1 MNSSG
6 VGLTPP
12 RTPIERLPEL
22 ARKLQSTYNVDQNA
36 LRQLLFQSALSEGEL
51 DDALSQ
57 IYPDLDPEDAATVT
71 SVSDFPDYLPFE
83 GFDIDPD
90 NESLNAYRL
99 AAESPKARQFVEQ
112 NSDLG
117 TLLPGGSVETA
128 RDAYLQ
134 AINSGALTP
143 EARTILRY
151 AGESRFLSDANYN
164 ADSGEA
170 LNNLLQA
177 YTDRFDTDYSAN
189 LENVAD
195 ILEQV
200 DEVIRPVEADIGARN
215 ISLSYAQSDATRRDP
230 FATRIDNQ
238 TVQPGLPF
246 GGGTQDISQRLSALS
261 STTPQTLEEL
271 RSQVN
276 EIRGLRQ
283 EAATQRTAETFPI
296 EGSVLLPQVREAII
310 SNPNTSGRRVNYLVQ
325 AAENAARNPNR
336 NSLYQLQQ
344 NLNQQSPEGLD
355 ARATLRTTQMS
366 PVEMDPLISTAGGQ
380 TSIPGLELAL
390 SETKEKAAQAL
401 INEQAKDLNKFIEK
415 YPEVG
420 PYLQGV
426 LQNPTPKIERNLEK
440 LAPYLDLEQE
450 ISKPEVRKNIYN
462 RAMKEL
468 GVQPSYLS
476 QIELDYTSG
485 ETSKQKEAIDRLIQ
499 MGYGD
504 ELQAGSASAVSRRM
518 PVVGGGGYATGQEL
532 RDALSTLRQRAIEF
546 ENLTNTPATASV
558 RPSSG
563 PLAIRNPNLDRVLST
578 ATFSYDPVTNI
589 ARFDP
594 DGEYGIRVNTN
605 SEPVRFR
612 LSEDFGGRSEISR
625 NVLKFLQDNPVTQRS
640 SVSFETSTPTSGF
653 DYSAKDIPAPVF
665 EQMNKFITE
674 NVLRNMRPGM
684 ILENSPLGSADL
696 ARLREDQGK
705 SLSESSILRRQ
716 EEFQGQQP
724 NRRGAAYRSVG
735 FGPLTAEGNQM
746 LYMNSEGN
754 IVPLQATRPAASL
767 TGGVA
772 IQNNP
777 LRAEVLQ
784 SREPLTAKAYYSV
797 DPVSAAAQGAGEY
810 VRALRRTP
818 SALLPGAA
826 DLIPSPEAIQTGYR
840 EGLAPMA
847 QQMGREF
854 VQSLPTAAAASSV
867 LALPA
872 VAPLAPGVGAGM
884 VGTAAARALN
894 EVVRQETGEGIVPKL
909 RQALGTAPRTGV
921 ASPARTGPQPL
932 TAQIR
937 PLTQAQR
944 TEQQR
949 QQNRSELQ
957 RRLELAGERFNPRRG
972 EFGLSELLFGR

>member
-1 MNSSG
+1 
-6 VGLTPP
+6 
-12 RTPIERLPEL
+12 
-22 ARKLQSTYNVDQNA
+22 
-36 LRQLLFQSALSEGEL
+36 
-51 DDALSQ
+51 
-57 IYPDLDPEDAATVT
+57 
-71 SVSDFPDYLPFE
+71 
-83 GFDIDPD
+83 
-90 NESLNAYRL
+90 
-99 AAESPKARQFVEQ
+99 
-112 NSDLG
+112 
-117 TLLPGGSVETA
+117 
-128 RDAYLQ
+128 
-134 AINSGALTP
+134 
-143 EARTILRY
+143 
-151 AGESRFLSDANYN
+151 
-164 ADSGEA
+164 
-170 LNNLLQA
+170 
-177 YTDRFDTDYSAN
+177 
-189 LENVAD
+189 
-195 ILEQV
+195 
-200 DEVIRPVEADIGARN
+200 
-215 ISLSYAQSDATRRDP
+215 
-230 FATRIDNQ
+230 
-238 TVQPGLPF
+238 
-246 GGGTQDISQRLSALS
+246 
-261 STTPQTLEEL
+261 
-271 RSQVN
+271 
-276 EIRGLRQ
+276 
-283 EAATQRTAETFPI
+283 
-296 EGSVLLPQVREAII
+296 
-310 SNPNTSGRRVNYLVQ
+310 
-325 AAENAARNPNR
+325 
-336 NSLYQLQQ
+336 
-344 NLNQQSPEGLD
+344 
-355 ARATLRTTQMS
+355 
-366 PVEMDPLISTAGGQ
+366 
-380 TSIPGLELAL
+380 
-390 SETKEKAAQAL
+390 
-401 INEQAKDLNKFIEK
+401 
-415 YPEVG
+415 
-420 PYLQGV
+420 
-426 LQNPTPKIERNLEK
+426 
-440 LAPYLDLEQE
+440 
-450 ISKPEVRKNIYN
+450 
-462 RAMKEL
+462 
-468 GVQPSYLS
+468 
-476 QIELDYTSG
+476 
-485 ETSKQKEAIDRLIQ
+485 
-499 MGYGD
+499 
-504 ELQAGSASAVSRRM
+504 M

-532 RDALSTLRQRAIEF
+532 RDALSTLRQRATEF

-563 PLAIRNPNLDRVLST
+563 PLATRNPNLDRVPST
-578 ATFSYDPVTNI
+578 ATFSYDPVTNT
-589 ARFDP
+589 ARLDP
-594 DGEYGIRVNTN
+594 AGEYGIRVNTN
-605 SEPVRFR
+605 SDPVRFR
-612 LSEDFGGRSEISR
+612 MSEDFGGRSEISR

-840 EGLAPMA
+840 EGLGPMA
-847 QQMGREF
+847 QQMGTEF
-854 VQSLPTAAAASSV
+854 VQSLPQAAAYSAA
-867 LALPA
+867 LATVP
-872 VAPLAPGVGAGM
+872 VLAPGVGAGM
-884 VGTAAARALN
+884 VGTAGARALN

-932 TAQIR
+932 TAQVR

-957 RRLELAGERFNPRRG
+957 RRLELAGQRWNPG
-972 EFGLSELLFGR
+972 KLEFGLSELLRGR